1 MADQEL
7 EKEKEKKSYLI
18 ENLKSSSTSDNIAN
32 VEADPSTFSNKF
44 HHKLNQIQSKLT
56 ENTHKWLEYRTI
68 ENKSYCFC
76 CRMLVSII

>member
-7 EKEKEKKSYLI
+7 EKEKELFNK
-18 ENLKSSSTSDNIAN
+18 NLKSSSTSDNIAY
-32 VEADPSTFSNKF
+32 VGADPSTFSNKF